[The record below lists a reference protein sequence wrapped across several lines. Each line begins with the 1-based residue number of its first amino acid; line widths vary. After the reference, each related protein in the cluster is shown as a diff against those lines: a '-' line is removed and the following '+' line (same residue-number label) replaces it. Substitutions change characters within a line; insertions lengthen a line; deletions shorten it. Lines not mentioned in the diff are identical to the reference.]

1 MEHLNRVCKECI
13 TGLGANKTTTAI
25 QRIGKAM
32 GPLEGVLDNFDKLIN
47 ASAVSGKHKV
57 APMDLDIKKIVS
69 ELVTSGIL
77 EEQSGRFH
85 TSFPNFRPVL
95 LQGSNKVFQEW
106 IKTHLQSWIT

>member
-1 MEHLNRVCKECI
+1 M
-13 TGLGANKTTTAI
+13 A
-25 QRIGKAM
+25 Q
-32 GPLEGVLDNFDKLIN
+32 
-47 ASAVSGKHKV
+47 
-57 APMDLDIKKIVS
+57 DIKPLLSIPLFGLQNIRSRKKKGGQ
-69 ELVTSGIL
+69 LPLLPPTAYAPGIL

>member
-47 ASAVSGKHKV
+47 ASAVSGRKFDRKPH
-57 APMDLDIKKIVS
+57 PLLM
-69 ELVTSGIL
+69 
-77 EEQSGRFH
+77 
-85 TSFPNFRPVL
+85 TSFPVAPISCLCNLILLCVRVASSLHVKWPV
-95 LQGSNKVFQEW
+95 
-106 IKTHLQSWIT
+106 KTTKKKSIAGL